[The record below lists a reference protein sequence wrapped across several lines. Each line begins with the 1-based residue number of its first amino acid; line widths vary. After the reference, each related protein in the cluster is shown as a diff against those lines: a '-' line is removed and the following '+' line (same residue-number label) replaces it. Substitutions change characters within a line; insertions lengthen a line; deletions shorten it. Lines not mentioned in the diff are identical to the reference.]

1 MEHKNLCKMID
12 SYVSLHDQRAD
23 ILMEVSGFPCARR
36 IQPDTLFKRC
46 QGGSL
51 HDEMLR
57 LQRAGEKMPVNT
69 IWSYLIQI
77 VDGLHFM
84 RDPTARNNP
93 DVPGTLVHGDL
104 KPNNS
109 E

>member
-1 MEHKNLCKMID
+1 
-12 SYVSLHDQRAD
+12 
-23 ILMEVSGFPCARR
+23 
-36 IQPDTLFKRC
+36 
-46 QGGSL
+46 
-51 HDEMLR
+51 MLR
-57 LQRAGEKMPVNT
+57 LQRVGEKMPVDT

-84 RDPTARNNP
+84 HDPTARNNP